1 MGQAMRDD
9 RMVRLDELFDQQ
21 GGMDE
26 FGSLVRRQPER
37 DDRPPLAT
45 ARWWIVHVFAALALA
60 TVIFGLL
67 RFMRLSVP
75 YPLIT
80 VTVLAIFV
88 LRQVL
93 GEISARAQHPLPDAV
108 TGRGIEPTPP
118 GFVDARQQERDQAV
132 GLRQSVGPSDGLKF
146 AVGRWEDRLSWSER
160 DPDRFGTLVVPRL
173 RELVDER
180 LRQRHGL
187 TCRSDPRRAR
197 QVLGEEVWAV
207 LYGPVTRKLDP
218 RDVASVVAR
227 LESIKERE

>member
-1 MGQAMRDD
+1 MRDE
-9 RMVRLDELFDQQ
+9 RMVHLDELFDQQ

-26 FGSLVRRQPER
+26 FGSLVRRPPER

-45 ARWWIVHVFAALALA
+45 VRWWALQGFAAFVLA
-60 TVIFGLL
+60 TVMYGLL
-67 RFMRLSVP
+67 RFMRLGVP
-75 YPLIT
+75 YALLV
-80 VTVLAIFV
+80 VTVMAILV

-93 GEISARAQHPLPDAV
+93 GEITTRAEHPLPDAV

-118 GFVDARQQERDQAV
+118 GVVDEQQRAREQAV
-132 GLRQSVGPSDGLKF
+132 GLRQSVGPTDGLKF

-160 DPDRFGTLVVPRL
+160 DPARFGTLVVPRL

-180 LRQRHGL
+180 LRQRHGFS
-187 TCRSDPRRAR
+187 CASDPRRAQ

-207 LYGPVTRKLDP
+207 LHGPSTRKLDP
-218 RDVASVVAR
+218 RDVASMVAR

>member
-1 MGQAMRDD
+1 MRDD

-26 FGSLVRRQPER
+26 FGSLVRRPPDD

-45 ARWWIVHVFAALALA
+45 ARWWVVHVFGALALA

-67 RFMRLSVP
+67 RFMRLGVP
-75 YPLIT
+75 YPLIAI
-80 VTVLAIFV
+80 TVLAIFV

-93 GEISARAQHPLPDAV
+93 NDITARSEHPLPDSV

-118 GFVDARQQERDQAV
+118 GVIDERQRAREESV
-132 GLRQSVGPSDGLKF
+132 GLRQSVGPTDGLRF

-160 DPDRFGTLVVPRL
+160 DAARFGNLVVPRL

-180 LRQRHGL
+180 LRQRYGL
-187 TCRSDPRRAR
+187 TSASDPRRAR
-197 QVLGEEVWAV
+197 QIVGDDVWHILHRPA
-207 LYGPVTRKLDP
+207 TRKLDP
-218 RDVASVVAR
+218 RDIASMVAR